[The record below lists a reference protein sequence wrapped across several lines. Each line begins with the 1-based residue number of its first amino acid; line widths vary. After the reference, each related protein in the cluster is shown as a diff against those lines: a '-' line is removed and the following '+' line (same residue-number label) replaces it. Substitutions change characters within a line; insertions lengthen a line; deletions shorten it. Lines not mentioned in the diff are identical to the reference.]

1 MNNYQLFGVQ
11 VSVEKLKYTLNGCK
25 ADANEISTIQT
36 MFKTHG
42 ESRSMELFKWQYLGA
57 LNGTQVV
64 IASDPTSS
72 VYEGAA
78 LVAAFSNPM
87 LVNGKPAV
95 GAQAFDTLTLE
106 NHRGRGLFVQ
116 LGTKLYENLISNN
129 TSLLFGIPNA
139 AAYPGWKKHLGWNMI
154 DHLPLIAR
162 PIGTRYVRVRL
173 KLRKPKIDVQNIQN
187 SHVQMV
193 SEVPRDVLELFNS
206 SIGTDHT
213 GVIRSYEYLKWR
225 LSRPGSSYRLFEVRS
240 KGGELLAFGVYE
252 LLLKHGCALGYVM
265 DLIVN
270 RDSAKTGRV
279 LLRHMIKEMKHRGAD
294 LVFAWSMPGSFPRAM
309 YSRSRFLPF
318 PSRIRPVELHL
329 GYKTFGDLSNDFL
342 KNYSDFG
349 FSYLDSDTV

>member
-1 MNNYQLFGVQ
+1 M
-11 VSVEKLKYTLNGCK
+11 SVDKPKFTLNSCMAGV
-25 ADANEISTIQT
+25 DEISTIQT

-42 ESRSMELFKWQYLGA
+42 ESRSTELFKWQYLGA

-64 IASDPTSS
+64 IASDPDRS
-72 VYEGAA
+72 VRDGAA

-87 LVNGKPAV
+87 LVDGKPAV

-106 NHRGRGLFVQ
+106 SYRGNGLFVQ
-116 LGTKLYENLISNN
+116 LATRMYESLISSN
-129 TSLLFGIPNA
+129 TSILFGIPNA
-139 AAYPGWKKHLGWNMI
+139 AAYPGWTKHLGWNMI
-154 DHLPLIAR
+154 DPLPLIAR
-162 PIGTRYVRVRL
+162 PIGSRYVRVKL
-173 KLRKPKIDVQNIQN
+173 KLRQSRINSQSIQ
-187 SHVQMV
+187 SPQVTMI
-193 SEVPRDVLELFNS
+193 SEVPKDISELFNS
-206 SIGTDHT
+206 SIGTNHT
-213 GVIRSYEYLKWR
+213 GVIRSYEYLQWR
-225 LSRPGSSYRLFEVRS
+225 LNRPGSSYRLFEVRGKS
-240 KGGELLAFGVYE
+240 GELLAFGVYE

-270 RDSAKTGRV
+270 RNSAKTGRQ

-329 GYKTFGDLSNDFL
+329 GYKTFGSLSNDFL
-342 KNYSDFG
+342 KNRSDFG

>member
-1 MNNYQLFGVQ
+1 M
-11 VSVEKLKYTLNGCK
+11 SVEKQEFTLNSCK
-25 ADANEISTIQT
+25 ADSGELSVIQT

-42 ESRSMELFKWQYLGA
+42 ETRSMDLFTWQYLGV

-64 IASDPTSS
+64 IASDPTSA
-72 VYEGAA
+72 VGEGAA

-106 NHRGRGLFVQ
+106 SYRGNGLFVQ
-116 LGTKLYENLISNN
+116 LATKLYESMISNN
-129 TSLLFGIPNA
+129 TSVLFGIPNA
-139 AAYPGWKKHLGWNMI
+139 AAYPGWTKHLGWNMI
-154 DHLPLIAR
+154 DPLPLIAR
-162 PIGTRYVRVRL
+162 PIGLRYVRVKL
-173 KLRKPKIDVQNIQN
+173 KLRKPTIN
-187 SHVQMV
+187 SQSIENALVQMV
-193 SEVPRDVLELFNS
+193 SEVPKDVTDLFDN
-206 SIGTDHT
+206 SIGTNHT
-213 GVIRSYEYLKWR
+213 GVIRNYEYLQWR
-225 LSRPGSSYRLFEVRS
+225 LSRPGSSYRLFEIRG

-270 RDSAKTGRV
+270 RNSEKAGRI

-309 YSRSRFLPF
+309 YSHSKFLPF

-342 KNYSDFG
+342 KDRSDFG